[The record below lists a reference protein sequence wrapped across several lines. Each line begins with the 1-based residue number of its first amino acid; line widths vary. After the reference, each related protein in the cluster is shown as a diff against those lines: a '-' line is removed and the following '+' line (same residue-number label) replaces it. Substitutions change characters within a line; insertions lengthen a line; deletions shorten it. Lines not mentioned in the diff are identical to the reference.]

1 VVGDQ
6 FIGWVCVHC
15 IRLSTSILSA
25 VSDLSLCNLWRFISL
40 HLPEFDMGTL
50 MPVLMG
56 MLGLGGLRTFEKGKR
71 NFQMKKNFDHCLD
84 MLLEHEGGFV
94 NHPKDPGGMT
104 NLGVTRATYEQYM
117 GRGVTEAE
125 MRALTVADVAPIY
138 RAEYWDKAR
147 CDDLPSGLDWAVF
160 DWGVNSGMSQSG

>member
-1 VVGDQ
+1 
-6 FIGWVCVHC
+6 
-15 IRLSTSILSA
+15 
-25 VSDLSLCNLWRFISL
+25 
-40 HLPEFDMGTL
+40 
-50 MPVLMG
+50 
-56 MLGLGGLRTFEKGKR
+56 
-71 NFQMKKNFDHCLD
+71 MKKNFDHCLD

-138 RAEYWDKAR
+138 KAEYWDKAR
-147 CDDLPSGLDWAVF
+147 CDDSQAVLIGPCLIGVLTLAWA
-160 DWGVNSGMSQSG
+160 DR

>member
-1 VVGDQ
+1 
-6 FIGWVCVHC
+6 
-15 IRLSTSILSA
+15 
-25 VSDLSLCNLWRFISL
+25 
-40 HLPEFDMGTL
+40 
-50 MPVLMG
+50 
-56 MLGLGGLRTFEKGKR
+56 
-71 NFQMKKNFDHCLD
+71 MKKNFDHCLD
-84 MLLEHEGGFV
+84 MLLQHEGGFV

-138 RAEYWDKAR
+138 KAEYWDKAR

-160 DWGVNSGMSQSG
+160 DWGVNSGMSRPVKALQRIVGVKPDGGIGPQTLRAIANFDSKSLIEKLYDARQKFYENLATFETFGRGWSRRNDETFSAATKMA